1 MYTHKTKW
9 LHTIIVVVAMYPAHA
24 CTADSSSPSSRFA
37 EIQKTI
43 DANCGECYGASKE
56 QFIPA
61 VKALEGL
68 IAAGF
73 DDPAAKKLL
82 AKSYR
87 TWAFVYSKDGSAES
101 AEMLQK
107 ARAVYSELVKQ
118 TPEDASVWTA
128 YSQILD
134 DPKDAMV
141 QLRRAESLSPND
153 AFVQFSL
160 GMLYAHGLNNPAE
173 GVLHLQRAL
182 ELEDGYSKFLYGEQ
196 LARVFELMGSG
207 IKANKVRA
215 EMKAFEQELE
225 SKHRARE
232 AKSPPNP

>member
-9 LHTIIVVVAMYPAHA
+9 LQTIVVVVAMYPAHA
-24 CTADSSSPSSRFA
+24 CTADSSSPSSQFA
-37 EIQKTI
+37 EIRKTI
-43 DANCGECYGASKE
+43 DANCGDCYGASKV
-56 QFIPA
+56 QFVPA

-73 DDPAAKKLL
+73 SDPAAKKLL
-82 AKSYR
+82 AESYR
-87 TWAFVYSKDGSAES
+87 TWAFVYSKGDSAES

-107 ARAVYSELVKQ
+107 ARSVYSELVKQ

-141 QLRRAESLSPND
+141 PLRRAESLSPND

-160 GMLYAHGLNNPAE
+160 GMLYAHGLNDSTE
-173 GVLHLQRAL
+173 GVLHLQRAI
-182 ELEDGYSKFLYGEQ
+182 ELEDGYSKLLYGEQ
-196 LARVFELMGSG
+196 LARVFELMGSA
-207 IKANKVRA
+207 IEANKVRA

-225 SKHRARE
+225 K
-232 AKSPPNP
+232 KK